1 MSVGTS
7 RETLSG
13 ISNHWFEA
21 TSKKLLD
28 GSFKYPNRR
37 RVFIDKPDGGE
48 RPLTIANPR
57 IKVIERALL
66 NAVEPIF
73 EGLHQWKKISKKEYD
88 QRKGSKDEKNFRVIK
103 SKKFEKKYLRSEKY
117 DLSNDLFA
125 P

>member
-1 MSVGTS
+1 MVH
-7 RETLSG
+7 LS
-13 ISNHWFEA
+13 
-21 TSKKLLD
+21 T
-28 GSFKYPNRR
+28 PNRK
-37 RVFIDKPDGGE
+37 RVLIDKPDGVE

-103 SKKFEKKYLRSEKY
+103 FKKKYLRSERY
-117 DLSNDLFA
+117 YQSNDLFA
-125 P
+125 S